1 MDINYSYFN
10 TAKGYKVVGGTAAQF
25 LKADGSVDSNAYLP
39 LSGGTMTG
47 AVNLNGIPSYIRR
60 DMSTWTNGTSGFA
73 RDTLQL
79 YGNNGVVDTMA
90 WYGTVDSTGNVTM
103 VYGYLGGTSYATKS
117 AIRWNTTGQV
127 LIGGSGSTAPN
138 VNYGLEIIGN
148 TKAGN
153 NLDVVGNI
161 NSSSGELTIQRLG
174 VNRFRTSST
183 LSVIS
188 AETAAGQI
196 YLRPAGDASAA
207 GQVIF
212 SGNNTAQYPNAYN
225 MLLGSQTTVGSAL
238 FHTGVSSTVS
248 GYGLWMGQNL
258 QWDGTNFIQP
268 RGTLGSYAFTVN
280 NNKGFSYNYAIA
292 SGTDGSV
299 VSLTELAKLDN
310 SGGFLSNQLILNDN
324 SKSIVRIGVGTNAER
339 VHNKVYNGS
348 FITSQT
354 GILSFTM
361 TPPSAAAT
369 MFDITIKMYSYAG
382 NVFGELRFSFYRQ
395 NATSIHA
402 SAGVAGSIWC
412 SENFITDVVN
422 VGFDAAGKMV
432 VNIGD
437 PTTIWL
443 NYLSYEIERIETK
456 HTGGN
461 QDWANGWTSSVI
473 TDVTGFSLVNIPL
486 QRVATRT
493 WVTSQISANDTKYPL
508 RALSTA
514 DANSIRASDTRN
526 TNPLPSTDL
535 KFGTWFD
542 FKTTS
547 AIGLS
552 GTGVGLYA
560 GVMTMAPYSDNSGN
574 INSAFRLGQSA
585 GEMYFQN
592 YSAAGTWGTW
602 NKILHTGNMASVLS
616 GYITTNTTQTGLTGD
631 KSTTGIWTFGAPIE
645 INKGTARISGN
656 SYGAI
661 NTRMHP
667 TDYSFWGNQT
677 GALVIILPSEL
688 QYQNNI
694 EIDIID
700 NQSNN
705 LIQKLQVNAYEFI
718 SYSKASLVND
728 TGSPDVV
735 NRVRIGK
742 LADNRSCIIIND
754 INTAWSYPQMIVKKY
769 VGGSLS
775 IAKGTWTTQVMTD
788 LSSVTIQQELTITK
802 AVNSA
807 TLINK
812 VSAVNST
819 YGLEWD
825 GLQTYL
831 RRNNDLEGHLFHSG
845 NLNPANFA
853 AANHTHTFASLTSKP
868 TTLSGFGIADGMST
882 NHVANGITSAQINN
896 WTDAYAFANNFAV
909 NNPDLTAIEALSA
922 TDGYLRKDGNGQWSL
937 TQATYTLPVA
947 SSSVFGGVKL
957 INDTIQTAALDSPSS
972 IAKRTYG
979 VQMNP
984 SKQMVVNVPWVNTT
998 YSNGTGI
1005 NLVGTQF
1012 SANFGTAAGTI
1023 AQGNDPRI
1031 VNAIKLNTQFT
1042 INTGS
1047 GLVLSDDYMGG
1058 ESGIYDETYNMLL
1071 VGKENG
1077 LHKFGASY
1085 GGSGGVIVN
1094 PQSRHMGYG
1103 GVDPTDS
1110 HNHYFNG
1117 TIRITKGI
1125 YSESSNGNDL
1135 YAGSGD
1141 FYHLDEEIAQEDKVI
1156 RLAPFDKV
1164 FSGTNNTFATKNRVV
1179 KITLNDGGAIMM
1191 DEFFVN
1197 QEITI
1202 MNVSGDYATFIVNN
1216 TSIKVKIDP
1225 RSSATFYVNSENKM
1239 VMVRMDNDY
1248 CRILG

>member
-25 LKADGSVDSNAYLP
+25 LKADGSVDSNTYLP

-47 AVNLNGIPSYIRR
+47 AINFSQGSVLQYNGSNRIRFG
-60 DMSTWTNGTSGFA
+60 STHTIISTDGTSDIYFRPKG
-73 RDTLQL
+73 DTTNISSMILSNNGNLSLAGGMYSGAGLSITQSNAGLGPYVGIELIGQTTERL
-79 YGNNGVVDTMA
+79 YAGAVASTVGGYIGQAKYITSNFYQSNTTWASLLKFGNNGDIFFYGDT
-90 WYGTVDSTGNVTM
+90 
-103 VYGYLGGTSYATKS
+103 
-117 AIRWNTTGQV
+117 
-127 LIGGSGSTAPN
+127 
-138 VNYGLEIIGN
+138 GL
-148 TKAGN
+148 T
-153 NLDVVGNI
+153 
-161 NSSSGELTIQRLG
+161 
-174 VNRFRTSST
+174 
-183 LSVIS
+183 
-188 AETAAGQI
+188 
-196 YLRPAGDASAA
+196 P
-207 GQVIF
+207 
-212 SGNNTAQYPNAYN
+212 
-225 MLLGSQTTVGSAL
+225 
-238 FHTGVSSTVS
+238 
-248 GYGLWMGQNL
+248 
-258 QWDGTNFIQP
+258 GTNYTP
-268 RGTLGSYAFTVN
+268 
-280 NNKGFSYNYAIA
+280 
-292 SGTDGSV
+292 
-299 VSLTELAKLDN
+299 TELAKIDVKGKFTAQSIAK
-310 SGGFLSNQLILNDN
+310 SGGTSSQFLKADGSIDSNSYFQKTNISGTLTDLNNLSLEGIYYGYQWANAPVNTIASVTIKQYSSDWIRQEFN
-324 SKSIVRIGVGTNAER
+324 IINGSGITYVRDR
-339 VHNKVYNGS
+339 YNGN
-348 FITSQT
+348 T
-354 GILSFTM
+354 
-361 TPPSAAAT
+361 
-369 MFDITIKMYSYAG
+369 
-382 NVFGELRFSFYRQ
+382 
-395 NATSIHA
+395 
-402 SAGVAGSIWC
+402 W
-412 SENFITDVVN
+412 
-422 VGFDAAGKMV
+422 
-432 VNIGD
+432 GD
-437 PTTIWL
+437 W
-443 NYLSYEIERIETK
+443 YEIYSSNNISTK
-456 HTGGN
+456 
-461 QDWANGWTSSVI
+461 A
-473 TDVTGFSLVNIPL
+473 
-486 QRVATRT
+486 
-493 WVTSQISANDTKYPL
+493 
-508 RALSTA
+508 
-514 DANSIRASDTRN
+514 
-526 TNPLPSTDL
+526 
-535 KFGTWFD
+535 
-542 FKTTS
+542 
-547 AIGLS
+547 
-552 GTGVGLYA
+552 
-560 GVMTMAPYSDNSGN
+560 
-574 INSAFRLGQSA
+574 
-585 GEMYFQN
+585 
-592 YSAAGTWGTW
+592 
-602 NKILHTGNMASVLS
+602 
-616 GYITTNTTQTGLTGD
+616 ITTNTNQTALTGD

-667 TDYSFWGNQT
+667 TDYSFWGNPT

-718 SYSKASLVND
+718 SYSKASLIND

-831 RRNNDLEGHLFHSG
+831 RRNNNLEGYLYHSG
-845 NLNPANFA
+845 NLNLANFA

-882 NHVANGITSAQINN
+882 NHVANGITSAQISN
-896 WTDAYAFANNFAV
+896 WIDAYLFSNNFAA
-909 NNPDLTAIEALSA
+909 NNPDLTAIETLSA

-937 TQATYTLPVA
+937 TQATYTLQVA

-957 INDTIQTAALDSPSS
+957 INDTVQTAALDSLSS
-972 IAKRTYG
+972 VAKRTYG

-1005 NLVGTQF
+1005 NLTGTQF

-1023 AQGNDPRI
+1023 AEGNDPRI
-1031 VNAIKLNTQFT
+1031 INAIKLNKEFT
-1042 INTGS
+1042 INTDS
-1047 GLVLSDDYMGG
+1047 GLILSDDYMGG

-1117 TIRITKGI
+1117 TIRITQGI

-1135 YAGSGD
+1135 YAGSGS
-1141 FYHLDEEIAQEDKVI
+1141 FYNLDEEIRQEDKMI

-1164 FSGTNNTFATKNRVV
+1164 FSGTNNIFATKNRVV

-1225 RSSATFYVNSENKM
+1225 RSSATFYVNSENRI